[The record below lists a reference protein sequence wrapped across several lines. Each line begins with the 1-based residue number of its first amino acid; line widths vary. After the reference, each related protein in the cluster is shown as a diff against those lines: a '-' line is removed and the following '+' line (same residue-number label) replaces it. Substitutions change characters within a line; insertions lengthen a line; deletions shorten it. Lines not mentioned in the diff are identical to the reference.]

1 MNQTKK
7 MPDAYN
13 KSIDSNLYKLLQ
25 LVNLVQ
31 EDFRADLLSIAETN
45 DLNKA
50 YGSTL
55 DLYGDLLKVSRNGA
69 TDEQYRIKILNQI
82 AVNTANTD
90 CNSIISTISQ
100 MFGAENSSISIVE
113 GDLQIYIKGLTIEM
127 LKNSGYSSTEI
138 TKMIKKLSPI
148 GVALSEPVYAGTLVI
163 DSDEVYPAPTVAN
176 DYPILYSAWKN
187 GQIKQGA
194 DGNYIVSHD
203 TGLSGYGEVPETW
216 RDSLPDAVKEQ
227 VLTAGDFEG
236 GTLGLISGEEV

>member
-31 EDFRADLLSIAETN
+31 EDFRADMLSIAETN

-50 YGSTL
+50 YGYTL
-55 DLYGDLLKVSRNGA
+55 DLYGDLLKVSRSGA

-90 CNSIISTISQ
+90 CNSIINTITQ
-100 MFGAENSSISIVE
+100 MFGVENGNISIVE

-127 LKNSGYSSTEI
+127 LKNSGYTSKEI
-138 TKMIKKLSPI
+138 TNMLKKLSPI
-148 GVALSEPVYAGTLVI
+148 GVALSEPVYAGTLVV
-163 DSDEVYPAPTVAN
+163 DSDEIYPAPPVASG
-176 DYPILYSAWKN
+176 YPVLYQAWKN

-194 DGNYIVSHD
+194 DGSYTVSYD
-203 TGLSGYGEVPETW
+203 TGLSGYCEVPETW
-216 RDSLPDAVKEQ
+216 RDSLPDAIKEQ
-227 VLTAGDFEG
+227 VITTGDFEG
-236 GTLGLISGEEV
+236 GTLGLISGGEV